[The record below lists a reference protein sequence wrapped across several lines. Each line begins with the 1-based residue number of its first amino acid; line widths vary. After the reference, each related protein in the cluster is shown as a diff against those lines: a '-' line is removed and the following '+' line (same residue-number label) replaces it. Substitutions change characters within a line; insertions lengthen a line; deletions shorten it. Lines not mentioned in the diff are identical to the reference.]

1 MRKALMVVLLALAV
15 GGTACSHNGKDPEP
29 TPPEPPVQ
37 ETNLDKAEENLRRSL
52 TLTQS
57 ALEHCFKGNSMLM
70 MRYYYPFIGTTSL
83 EKASVW
89 MYTSSLEAVNALLSG
104 MEDLKEAG
112 RPELY
117 DTNSEA
123 LKKTLGDLFD
133 GLDWYKGTYTLTS
146 YTQTKEW
153 SVYGVN
159 RGNSPGTAKVEGVE
173 YLSPPQSP
181 FKTSPFTIVTPLFN
195 FSAFF
200 LRYLSASSYFS
211 RQKVCAFVSRATVI
225 PIQPVPEQRSST
237 FLSFFPFNFSMQKST
252 SVSVSNLGIRTPG
265 PTEKSLPKNDHT
277 PVIYWSGYLIFR

>member
-1 MRKALMVVLLALAV
+1 MVVLLALAV

-133 GLDWYKGTYTLTS
+133 GLDWYKGTYTLTPTPRQRNGQS
-146 YTQTKEW
+146 TESTGETAQAQPRSRESRT
-153 SVYGVN
+153 SMTTRNGSQ
-159 RGNSPGTAKVEGVE
+159 GNCS
-173 YLSPPQSP
+173 
-181 FKTSPFTIVTPLFN
+181 TP
-195 FSAFF
+195 
-200 LRYLSASSYFS
+200 
-211 RQKVCAFVSRATVI
+211 T
-225 PIQPVPEQRSST
+225 
-237 FLSFFPFNFSMQKST
+237 
-252 SVSVSNLGIRTPG
+252 G
-265 PTEKSLPKNDHT
+265 
-277 PVIYWSGYLIFR
+277 